1 MKRLVAYLALL
12 CLPLHSWAIDKRVI
26 PSGSKVF
33 VESSDGFEI
42 YLAAAFQK
50 KKVPLVI
57 VGNRERADFILEAQ
71 SKHEEKNWAS
81 KIFLNHRDTSEA
93 AVRLIRASDGEVV
106 WAYAVH
112 KKNSVRAHQSTAE
125 ACAKH
130 IKEMI
135 R

>member
-1 MKRLVAYLALL
+1 MKYLFVCLLLLV
-12 CLPLHSWAIDKRVI
+12 LPFHAEAIDKKVI

-33 VESSDGFEI
+33 VESSDGFDI

-50 KKVPLVI
+50 KKVPLV
-57 VGNRERADFILEAQ
+57 VVSDREKADFILEAQ
-71 SKHEEKNWAS
+71 SRHEEKGWAS